1 MKKFSPA
8 ISALIDALRVLPG
21 VGQKT
26 AQRMAFQLLDRQ
38 RDGAAHLAVALES
51 ALERVGRC
59 NTCRTLSETP
69 ECPVCADPERA
80 SAGLLCIVESPA
92 DVIAV
97 EQTGQFQGQYFVLMG
112 RLSPLD
118 GIGPA
123 DIGLDRLEERFQQ
136 GQVKEVILATNP
148 TLEGDTTAH
157 FIADMARRYQI
168 QASRIA
174 HGVPVGGELEY
185 VDHTTLGHAFSGR
198 KTVL

>member
-8 ISALIDALRVLPG
+8 ITALMDALRVLPG

-38 RDGAAHLAVALES
+38 RDGAQRLGEALQNALAV
-51 ALERVGRC
+51 VGRC
-59 NTCRTLSETP
+59 ERCRTLSEHP
-69 ECPVCADPERA
+69 ICYICADSERA
-80 SAGLLCIVESPA
+80 QEQSLCIVESPS
-92 DVIAV
+92 DVLAV

-123 DIGLDRLEERFQQ
+123 DIGLDVLEARFREGSIQ
-136 GQVKEVILATNP
+136 EVILATNP

-157 FIADMARRYQI
+157 FIADLAKRYGI
-168 QASRIA
+168 RASRIA

-198 KTVL
+198 KNVF

>member
-8 ISALIDALRVLPG
+8 IASLIDALRVLPG

-38 RDGAAHLAVALES
+38 RDGAQRLAEALQHS
-51 ALERVGRC
+51 LTVVGRC
-59 NTCRTLSETP
+59 SRCRTLSETP
-69 ECPVCADPERA
+69 VCYLCADTEREREG
-80 SAGLLCIVESPA
+80 SLCIVESPS
-92 DVIAV
+92 DVLAV
-97 EQTGQFQGQYFVLMG
+97 EHTGQFHGQYFVLMG

-118 GIGPA
+118 GIGPM
-123 DIGLDRLEERFQQ
+123 DIGLDLLEARFQEGRLQ
-136 GQVKEVILATNP
+136 EIILATNP

-157 FIADMARRYQI
+157 FIADLAKRYGI
-168 QASRIA
+168 RASRIA

-198 KTVL
+198 KNVL